1 MSTAVTTTTVSSA
14 FDLRRF
20 AGRHFRVVLAYIV
33 LLIMV
38 GINVW
43 LNPNFF
49 SKTQIAPAL
58 NNGMTLAY
66 AGMAQ
71 TSVVLTGGIDLS
83 VGPMI
88 SLSNSLASA
97 MFVDTPVGIIG
108 TVVVVLAV
116 GALCGLINGLIVVYG
131 RLQPIIATII
141 TASVYSGIALYIR
154 PTPGGFVPRPYAD
167 LLTGR
172 AFDIIP
178 NSLILLI
185 LVVLLVWLPFRR
197 SRLGMWV
204 YAIGNNEGAA
214 YMSGVPVRRAKLA
227 AYMLGGLFAG
237 FAGLFLS
244 AETLSGDATA
254 AFGAR
259 YTLQS
264 IAAVVL
270 GGTSLFGGA
279 GGVIGTIAGA
289 FALRRIAAILLLARV
304 NPLQQPLWEGI
315 IILIA
320 VALGASRI
328 FTLKNRLDTMR

>member
-1 MSTAVTTTTVSSA
+1 
-14 FDLRRF
+14 
-20 AGRHFRVVLAYIV
+20 
-33 LLIMV
+33 
-38 GINVW
+38 
-43 LNPNFF
+43 
-49 SKTQIAPAL
+49 
-58 NNGMTLAY
+58 
-66 AGMAQ
+66 
-71 TSVVLTGGIDLS
+71 
-83 VGPMI
+83 
-88 SLSNSLASA
+88 
-97 MFVDTPVGIIG
+97 
-108 TVVVVLAV
+108 
-116 GALCGLINGLIVVYG
+116 
-131 RLQPIIATII
+131 
-141 TASVYSGIALYIR
+141 
-154 PTPGGFVPRPYAD
+154 
-167 LLTGR
+167 
-172 AFDIIP
+172 
-178 NSLILLI
+178 
-185 LVVLLVWLPFRR
+185 
-197 SRLGMWV
+197 
-204 YAIGNNEGAA
+204 
-214 YMSGVPVRRAKLA
+214 
-227 AYMLGGLFAG
+227 MLGGLFAG